1 MVFRLLSFP
10 DSRDSSGRLIPD
22 NIRTGIQNHSETDAA
37 PLVLRWITWAAGPWR
52 RDDAPE
58 ASHFRVPVQLMV
70 TLLEPDCSVS
80 VWPVVRVLPLYGLR
94 DDAPEVSISVMPAAP
109 LK

>member
-10 DSRDSSGRLIPD
+10 DSRDSSGRL
-22 NIRTGIQNHSETDAA
+22 NYSETDAA

-58 ASHFRVPVQLMV
+58 ASHLRVPVQLIV

>member
-10 DSRDSSGRLIPD
+10 DSRDSSGRL
-22 NIRTGIQNHSETDAA
+22 NHSETDAA

-52 RDDAPE
+52 RDDDPE
-58 ASHFRVPVQLMV
+58 ASHLSLPVQFIR

-80 VWPVVRVLPLYGLR
+80 VLPVVRVLPLYGFR

-109 LK
+109 LR